1 MNGSY
6 CYLVLGDKE
15 GTSHPS
21 LCLHLTLL
29 CSLNSLTLTDWPLA
43 CAVFK
48 SRQGS
53 SSESY
58 LQKGQSLPGSR

>member
-6 CYLVLGDKE
+6 CYLVLGDK
-15 GTSHPS
+15 GGYFSS
-21 LCLHLTLL
+21 LFCLHLM
-29 CSLNSLTLTDWPLA
+29 CSLNLLTLTDWPLA
-43 CAVFK
+43 CDLFK